1 MSKGI
6 KLMKIAVA
14 GTGYVGVLNAVLL
27 AQQNEVVALDINN
40 EKVEQIN
47 QRKSPNKDADIE
59 EFFKTKQLNLQA
71 TTDSTVAFQKT
82 DYVIIS
88 TPTNYDPEREFF
100 DTSSVEAVIK
110 DVLAINPEAVMIIK
124 STIPIGFTKE
134 KIGRASCRKEGG

>member
-14 GTGYVGVLNAVLL
+14 GTGYVGLSNAVLL
-27 AQQNEVVALDINN
+27 AQHNEVVALDIND

-47 QRKSPNKDADIE
+47 QRNSPIKDADIE

-71 TTDSTVAFQKT
+71 TTDSTVAFQQT

-88 TPTNYDPEREFF
+88 TPTNYDPEREFL
-100 DTSSVEAVIK
+100 IRL
-110 DVLAINPEAVMIIK
+110 VLK
-124 STIPIGFTKE
+124 LLLKKF
-134 KIGRASCRKEGG
+134 